1 MGRAKNWTKEEIAL
15 ACKAYAVATENSVSG
30 CDIRGEDFNQNLV
43 DIFKTFA
50 PVPTPEDTYHFR
62 KHVYV
67 YLRDNVFGALQKFQK
82 SIRKVEASS
91 PSGVTEQQK
100 INMAVAIH
108 VGKTKKMDYDF
119 KDFDASS
126 WRLYLA
132 WINVKF
138 FPKFS
143 TSESKVATPSNIGI
157 NGTVQEGDKPS
168 PLSSGTSNSIYQK
181 REKEGMLQ
189 KEKFH

>member
-1 MGRAKNWTKEEIAL
+1 MSRSKNWKKEEIAL
-15 ACKAYAVATENSVSG
+15 ACKAYAVATKNSVSG
-30 CDIRGEDFNQNLV
+30 CDMRGEDFNQNLV

-108 VGKTKKMDYDF
+108 LGKTKKMDYDF

-132 WINVKF
+132 WINV
-138 FPKFS
+138 
-143 TSESKVATPSNIGI
+143 
-157 NGTVQEGDKPS
+157 
-168 PLSSGTSNSIYQK
+168 
-181 REKEGMLQ
+181 
-189 KEKFH
+189 